1 MSQSSASLINYQTG
15 PNSDISVQAALALA
29 VYGPIGQCYLS
40 LSGSNLLLARK
51 NGQYLF
57 INGLPQSIPQA
68 GVTLSPSGAVA
79 NTFYYIYAH
88 MNGSTMA
95 LEYSTTTHATD
106 VTGIQIKSGD
116 STRTLVG
123 AAYCLTAGTWTNTT
137 NQLFVLSWFNRQ
149 PIHVSGYVP
158 NTVVTSA
165 TGTAYT
171 EFAPG
176 VRIQFINW
184 ADALME
190 YSMYTNCYETVQV
203 GANYSL
209 VLNANN
215 VSGFLGVGNALPA
228 NSYLGQFN
236 QLTVP
241 ASQLYAGLLAEGNIN
256 YMTLTLNINANGNSV
271 TTIGGGLDTGVGTGS
286 WIRLVTQG

>member
-29 VYGPIGQCYLS
+29 VYGPVGQCYLS

-57 INGLPQSIPQA
+57 INGLPHSIPQA
-68 GVTLSPSGAVA
+68 GVTLSPTGAVA
-79 NTFYYIYAH
+79 GTFYYIYAF
-88 MNGSTMA
+88 MNGSTMT

-106 VTGIQIKSGD
+106 VTGIEIKSGD

-123 AAYCLTAGTWTNTT
+123 AAYCLTAGTWTNTS
-137 NQLFVLSWFNRQ
+137 NQLFVLSWFNRKSV
-149 PIHVSGYVP
+149 HVSGYVP
-158 NTVVTSA
+158 NTVVTTA

-176 VRIQFINW
+176 VRVQYINW
-184 ADALME
+184 ADAMMD
-190 YSMYTNCYETVQV
+190 YSLYTNCYETVQV

-215 VSGFLGVGNALPA
+215 ISGFIGVGNALSA
-228 NSYLGQFN
+228 NTYLGQFN
-236 QLTVP
+236 QLVVP
-241 ASQLYAGLLAEGNIN
+241 AGTIASEKAEGNLN
-256 YMTLTLNINANGNSV
+256 YMTLTLSINANGNSV
-271 TTIGGGLDTGVGTGS
+271 TTIGGGLDTGAGSGS